1 MSATSD
7 SPPGAKNPRSRRQL
21 SIRSNALTASWISS
35 SSAARPLEPSL
46 GIWIVVA
53 SGSRRRSRAAAGTTV
68 DACTGRARLRG
79 TGADEHLT
87 VHIRYPSGAR
97 ESEAELELRQEA
109 AEHVAHSLL
118 PRQAEPEDVRTP
130 EQHCPRAQRECLHDV
145 GARPDAA
152 VHQHLDPV
160 ADRVDYR
167 RQSVDCGDGAVDL
180 PPSVIRHYDGVHP
193 GVGRA
198 PGIVRMQDPLEG
210 DRPAPV
216 LAQEA
221 EVIPGEGRVPEH
233 GGPLLERREPVLVVH
248 RTAHRT
254 EEDAI
259 GEVVLG

>member
-7 SPPGAKNPRSRRQL
+7 SPPGAKNPRSESQL
-21 SIRSNALTASWISS
+21 SIRSNALSASWISS

-118 PRQAEPEDVRTP
+118 PRQAEPVDVRTP

-145 GARPDAA
+145 GAR
-152 VHQHLDPV
+152 
-160 ADRVDYR
+160 
-167 RQSVDCGDGAVDL
+167 
-180 PPSVIRHYDGVHP
+180 
-193 GVGRA
+193 
-198 PGIVRMQDPLEG
+198 
-210 DRPAPV
+210 
-216 LAQEA
+216 
-221 EVIPGEGRVPEH
+221 
-233 GGPLLERREPVLVVH
+233 
-248 RTAHRT
+248 
-254 EEDAI
+254 
-259 GEVVLG
+259 